1 MKRSQL
7 QTFAAS
13 ASRWLRFEEYA
24 YWRSPNSPTEFAHG
38 KNVENH
44 ERNLKCPRQYLMTNG
59 YKPSPIDLSHVR
71 FTEKMEELVEE
82 LATNAH
88 NVWASER
95 IKQGKVLS
103 NCKETG
109 NPVDGAVA

>member
-1 MKRSQL
+1 
-7 QTFAAS
+7 
-13 ASRWLRFEEYA
+13 
-24 YWRSPNSPTEFAHG
+24 
-38 KNVENH
+38 
-44 ERNLKCPRQYLMTNG
+44 MTNG

-95 IKQGKVLS
+95 IKQVKGQTYTYRD
-103 NCKETG
+103 CKE
-109 NPVDGAVA
+109 VA